1 MIGPELRGRAY
12 KVQAATGRDHKWAWE
27 NSVSLTVLEWSK
39 LRSPHGFAGRFPV
52 DGGYIALKARYVEEG
67 DSGAIALANGV
78 FIPDALSTSA
88 LEYEAALFASIPRV
102 DGTHS
107 FGQLSFEFPMA
118 KPPTQDVSGL
128 EGLGLAW
135 ENRHVVVQRDDQ
147 EDLLPHVFRVLES
160 VAPSVQ
166 RQRIK
171 GWSTTEKLVTREEFR
186 PLASCNLLVTGPE
199 ESRVP
204 GRFLRGR
211 IDADG
216 QFSGQRVEDP
226 PTYALWR
233 ELVAGAKNLGE
244 FSQDT
249 LDENWD
255 PELTGAPLSEVA
267 WKFIEA
273 ISKQRASFLE
283 IVQVIAMIAKAKS
296 EKLGAQVL
304 QRYVSTIAQI
314 QPSAV
319 PILLSN
325 VRVGLADHPG
335 CLEAVR
341 HFLLWSGTPD
351 WLSELKVNEFFDL
364 IRLLDAEASNIE
376 LNTPQAKD
384 AIDRIEVLEDCFR
397 KIDEDVKGVTEM
409 AILARVRRDLGGN
422 RSANAAALSSGGEVK
437 QAWRRRQFLSRMV

>member
-1 MIGPELRGRAY
+1 MG
-12 KVQAATGRDHKWAWE
+12 
-27 NSVSLTVLEWSK
+27 
-39 LRSPHGFAGRFPV
+39 
-52 DGGYIALKARYVEEG
+52 
-67 DSGAIALANGV
+67 
-78 FIPDALSTSA
+78 
-88 LEYEAALFASIPRV
+88 
-102 DGTHS
+102 
-107 FGQLSFEFPMA
+107 
-118 KPPTQDVSGL
+118 
-128 EGLGLAW
+128 
-135 ENRHVVVQRDDQ
+135 
-147 EDLLPHVFRVLES
+147 
-160 VAPSVQ
+160 
-166 RQRIK
+166 
-171 GWSTTEKLVTREEFR
+171 
-186 PLASCNLLVTGPE
+186 
-199 ESRVP
+199 
-204 GRFLRGR
+204 GR
-211 IDADG
+211 IDAGG

-233 ELVAGAKNLGE
+233 ELVAGTKNLGE
-244 FSQDT
+244 FSQDA
-249 LDENWD
+249 LDENWA
-255 PELTGAPLSEVA
+255 PELTGASLSEVA

-384 AIDRIEVLEDCFR
+384 AIDRIEILEDCFR
-397 KIDEDVKGVTEM
+397 KIDEDAKGVTEM